1 MVDHLLATTDITID
15 NLGQTRAPV
24 AGEGAQVPVTTSPR
38 RPAPVDPRL
47 LAYARGTRRYLLLT
61 VVLGGVTAG
70 LVLAQAW
77 LIANTISDV
86 VFHHRGLAYVRTLV
100 VVLVMVIVARSLVA
114 WLGERAAH
122 RASASAKSDLRTA
135 LVEKTA
141 QLGPAGIDRERSGS
155 LVALATGGIDALD
168 SYFARY
174 LPQLFLAV
182 IVPVTVV
189 IVVMGADWI
198 SAVIIAVTVP
208 LIPLFMALVGA
219 STKVRMRRQARL
231 LQRLAGHFL
240 DVVAGLPTL
249 KVFGRA
255 KAQVEAVRDITNRY
269 RTATMATLKVAFLSS
284 LILELLATFSVAL
297 VAVAV
302 GLRLL
307 SGHVSFATALFVLI
321 LAPEAYLP
329 LRLLGTNYHAS
340 AEGMKAA
347 EDVFEVLERPVPRC
361 GSRRDVPDPSTAP
374 MRIDRLE
381 VCYPGRSL
389 PALRDTSLSVRP
401 GEVLA
406 IAGPS
411 GCGKST
417 VLAVLLGLVPASS
430 GSVTVGGIDLTD
442 LDLDVW
448 RTQVGWVP
456 QRPHLFARSII
467 DNVRLGRPDATDR
480 EVGSAIGDA
489 GLDAVVARLP
499 EGLAT
504 MLGTDGAGLSAGE
517 RQRVA
522 LARAFLRDAP
532 LLLLDEPTANL
543 DGATE
548 EGVLSAV
555 RRLMV
560 GRTVVMA
567 AHRASLLAMSDRVVR
582 LSPPVAVA
590 VVS

>member
-1 MVDHLLATTDITID
+1 MTIA
-15 NLGQTRAPV
+15 QTPTPTSSDGVSKPAAAP
-24 AGEGAQVPVTTSPR
+24 SR
-38 RPAPVDPRL
+38 RRSGPVDPRL
-47 LAYARGTRRYLLLT
+47 VRYARGTRRYLVST
-61 VVLGGVTAG
+61 VVLGGVTAA

-77 LIANTISDV
+77 LIANTIADV
-86 VFHHRGLAYVRTLV
+86 VVHHRALAHVRTLV
-100 VVLVMVIVARSLVA
+100 VLLFLVILGRSLVA
-114 WLGERAAH
+114 LIGERAAQ

-135 LVEKTA
+135 LV
-141 QLGPAGIDRERSGS
+141 QRIVHLGPAGIDRERSGR
-155 LVALATGGIDALD
+155 LVVLSTSGIDALD

-182 IVPVTVV
+182 IVPVAI
-189 IVVMGADWI
+189 IVVMLGADLI

-255 KAQVEAVRDITNRY
+255 KAQVAAVRDITNRY

-307 SGHVSFATALFVLI
+307 GGHVTFATALFVLI

-347 EDVFEVLERPVPRC
+347 EDIFEVLEQPVPARGC
-361 GSRRDVPDPSTAP
+361 RRDVPDPSASLLQ
-374 MRIDRLE
+374 IDQLE
-381 VCYPGRSL
+381 VRYPDRTL
-389 PALRDTSLSVRP
+389 PALRDLSLSVEP
-401 GEVLA
+401 GEVVA

-411 GCGKST
+411 GCGKSSL
-417 VLAVLLGLVPASS
+417 LAVLLGLVPAWR
-430 GSVTVGGIDLTD
+430 GSVRVGGVDVAD
-442 LDLDVW
+442 LDPDAW
-448 RTQVGWVP
+448 RTRVAWVP
-456 QRPHLFARSII
+456 QRPHLFACSIA
-467 DNVRLGRPDATDR
+467 DNVRLGRPDATDDD
-480 EVGSAIGDA
+480 VGSALSNA
-489 GLDAVVARLP
+489 GLDGVVAGLP

-504 MLGTDGAGLSAGE
+504 VLGTEGAGLSAGE

-548 EGVLSAV
+548 EAVLFAV

-567 AHRASLLAMSDRVVR
+567 AHRPSLLAVSDRVVR
-582 LSPPVAVA
+582 LAPPAAVG

>member
-1 MVDHLLATTDITID
+1 MTIIEGRASRSSDGATEPAV
-15 NLGQTRAPV
+15 AP
-24 AGEGAQVPVTTSPR
+24 PR
-38 RPAPVDPRL
+38 RSGPVDPRL
-47 LAYARGTRRYLLLT
+47 LHYARGTRRYLVLT

-77 LIANTISDV
+77 LIANTISNV
-86 VFHHRGLAYVRTLV
+86 VVNHQRIAHVRTLV
-100 VVLVMVIVARSLVA
+100 VLLALVILGRSLVA
-114 WLGERAAH
+114 WLGERAAQ
-122 RASASAKSDLRTA
+122 RASASAKSDLRSA
-135 LVEKTA
+135 LVE
-141 QLGPAGIDRERSGS
+141 QIVRLGPAGIDRERSGG
-155 LVALATGGIDALD
+155 LVVLSTNGIDALD
-168 SYFARY
+168 SYFSRY

-182 IVPVTVV
+182 IVPVTVA
-189 IVVMGADWI
+189 VVMAGADWI

-219 STKVRMRRQARL
+219 STKGRMRRQARL

-255 KAQVEAVRDITNRY
+255 KVQVAAVRDITNRY
-269 RTATMATLKVAFLSS
+269 RTATMATLRVAFLSS

-307 SGHVSFATALFVLI
+307 GGHVSFATALFVLI

-347 EDVFEVLERPVPRC
+347 EDVFEVLDRPVPTRGC
-361 GSRRDVPDPSTAP
+361 RHDVPDPATSAL
-374 MRIDRLE
+374 RIDQLE
-381 VCYPGRSL
+381 VRFPDRTL
-389 PALRDTSLSVRP
+389 PALRDISFSVVP
-401 GEVLA
+401 GEVVA

-417 VLAVLLGLVPASS
+417 LLGVLLGLIPSS
-430 GSVTVGGIDLTD
+430 RGSVTVGGVDLAD
-442 LDLDVW
+442 LDPDAW
-448 RTQVGWVP
+448 RTRVAWVP
-456 QRPHLFARSII
+456 QRPHLFARSIA
-467 DNVRLGRPDATDR
+467 DNVRLGRPDATDH
-480 EVGSAIGDA
+480 EVRSAVSDA
-489 GLDAVVARLP
+489 GLDDVVAGLP
-499 EGLAT
+499 LGLAT
-504 MLGTDGAGLSAGE
+504 VLGTEGAGLSAGE

-532 LLLLDEPTANL
+532 LLVLDEPTANL

-560 GRTVVMA
+560 GRTVVLA
-567 AHRASLLAMSDRVVR
+567 AHRPSLLAVSDRVVR
-582 LSPPVAVA
+582 LRPPVQHAVA
-590 VVS
+590 S

>member
-1 MVDHLLATTDITID
+1 MRRGSSD
-15 NLGQTRAPV
+15 
-24 AGEGAQVPVTTSPR
+24 GASKPAAASSR
-38 RPAPVDPRL
+38 RSGPVDPRL
-47 LAYARGTRRYLLLT
+47 LHYARGTRRYLLLT

-86 VFHHRGLAYVRTLV
+86 VVHHRGLAHVRTLV
-100 VVLVMVIVARSLVA
+100 VLLAVVICGRSLVA
-114 WLGERAAH
+114 WLGERAAQ

-135 LVEKTA
+135 LVERIV
-141 QLGPAGIDRERSGS
+141 QLGPAGIDRERSGR
-155 LVALATGGIDALD
+155 LVVLATSGIDALD

-182 IVPVTVV
+182 IVPVTV
-189 IVVMGADWI
+189 IVVVLGADWI

-255 KAQVEAVRDITNRY
+255 KAQVAAVRDITDRY

-307 SGHVSFATALFVLI
+307 GGHVSFATALFVLI

-347 EDVFEVLERPVPRC
+347 EDVFEVLERPVPTRGLPSRRPRPVHLRAADRTARGPLPGPHAPGAARRLPLGRARRSGGHRRSERLWQVQPSRRPPRPGSRLARLGQRRRGRSGRPRPRCLADPGGLGAAATPPLRPLHRRQRAARPARRHRRRGAVCHRRRRARRGGGRTARGTRDHAGHRRC
-361 GSRRDVPDPSTAP
+361 GAVGGGAAAGGPGPGLPPGRTPPPPRRAHGESRRPD
-374 MRIDRLE
+374 R
-381 VCYPGRSL
+381 
-389 PALRDTSLSVRP
+389 
-401 GEVLA
+401 
-406 IAGPS
+406 
-411 GCGKST
+411 
-417 VLAVLLGLVPASS
+417 
-430 GSVTVGGIDLTD
+430 GG
-442 LDLDVW
+442 
-448 RTQVGWVP
+448 
-456 QRPHLFARSII
+456 
-467 DNVRLGRPDATDR
+467 
-480 EVGSAIGDA
+480 
-489 GLDAVVARLP
+489 
-499 EGLAT
+499 
-504 MLGTDGAGLSAGE
+504 
-517 RQRVA
+517 
-522 LARAFLRDAP
+522 
-532 LLLLDEPTANL
+532 
-543 DGATE
+543 
-548 EGVLSAV
+548 
-555 RRLMV
+555 
-560 GRTVVMA
+560 
-567 AHRASLLAMSDRVVR
+567 RVVR
-582 LSPPVAVA
+582 RAAADGRSHGGDGGPPTLPAGPGRPCGPTGTACRGAVA
-590 VVS
+590 S